1 MKKITKI
8 IIMTAVAIL
17 VVAAIII
24 TTIGLTSSSDPSNFL
39 TGRYNL
45 VSMQEGEDELSAGQ
59 LVELGR
65 DDFYFE
71 FFRDGTC
78 ISMIWEVEAAC
89 TFTRD
94 GDSVSVSD
102 EYGNR
107 NPTGRLDG
115 DFFLYSEFGDLLVF
129 QKQ

>member
-1 MKKITKI
+1 MNKTTKI
-8 IIMTAVAIL
+8 IIMAVAAML
-17 VVAAIII
+17 VIAAVIF
-24 TTIGLTSSSDPSNFL
+24 TTIGLTSSSAPSNFL
-39 TGRYNL
+39 TGRYGL
-45 VSMQEGEDELSAGQ
+45 VSMQEGEDELSAEQ
-59 LVELGR
+59 LAELGR

-78 ISMIWEVEAAC
+78 VSMIWEVEAAC
-89 TFTRD
+89 TFIRD

-102 EYGNR
+102 EYGNS

-115 DFFLYSEFGDLLVF
+115 DLFLYSEFGDLLVF